1 MQACKLADY
10 EMRSD
15 YENAK
20 HVLIQLILNE
30 GQNFFLT
37 PISLYLSHIL
47 INRYRYSHVVRVP
60 ISKPIGFENM

>member
-20 HVLIQLILNE
+20 HVLILLILNE
-30 GQNFFLT
+30 GQNVF
-37 PISLYLSHIL
+37 
-47 INRYRYSHVVRVP
+47 
-60 ISKPIGFENM
+60 

>member
-20 HVLIQLILNE
+20 HVLIRLILNE
-30 GQNFFLT
+30 GQNVFLT
-37 PISLYLSHIL
+37 LISLYLSHIL